1 MTTLPLCFCEQVWC
15 SFERTR
21 YICAAIPV
29 PPPGSGRPNRDR
41 CHHHRQQRNAVRS
54 STPRRSGSDQ
64 SPIDLQLGRPESPGK
79 GSTTLGKFSGST
91 LQPYS
96 RQTGF
101 FPCIDLKSIQVITGQ
116 AFESS
121 RLYLS
126 HNPVCQYRIVSI
138 RVSIIFQGRASLI
151 RRHAVKWPQLGS
163 CNTTKRYFSS
173 DSVEKDRQCIAS

>member
-1 MTTLPLCFCEQVWC
+1 LNAHAIYVLQFPFPLRARADQIEIAVIITVSRGMPSARQLPEG
-15 SFERTR
+15 
-21 YICAAIPV
+21 A
-29 PPPGSGRPNRDR
+29 
-41 CHHHRQQRNAVRS
+41 
-54 STPRRSGSDQ
+54 
-64 SPIDLQLGRPESPGK
+64 DLTSLLSIFSPGK

-101 FPCIDLKSIQVITGQ
+101 SPCIDLKSIQVITGQ
-116 AFESS
+116 ALESS

-151 RRHAVKWPQLGS
+151 RRHAVKWPSWGPATLP
-163 CNTTKRYFSS
+163 
-173 DSVEKDRQCIAS
+173 KDISRLIQ

>member
-1 MTTLPLCFCEQVWC
+1 MNAHAIYVLQIPFPLRARADQIEIAVIITVSRGMPSARQFPEGADLTSLLSIF
-15 SFERTR
+15 SF
-21 YICAAIPV
+21 V
-29 PPPGSGRPNRDR
+29 GLNPPGNR
-41 CHHHRQQRNAVRS
+41 
-54 STPRRSGSDQ
+54 
-64 SPIDLQLGRPESPGK
+64 
-79 GSTTLGKFSGST
+79 STTLGKFSGST

-101 FPCIDLKSIQVITGQ
+101 FPFIYLKSIQVITGQ
-116 AFESS
+116 ALESS